1 VQEYRYWLLNLVK
14 LLSAEGQEPRLRAI
28 LDDLLAREEGEC
40 SSSGRPA
47 LPDGLQRSRLLQE
60 ALAQVATN
68 LALQRLYS
76 EYR

>member
-40 SSSGRPA
+40 SRPA